1 MVVWKCSEVRKCDA
15 FFGVVETKYDDIY
28 AENNYENLEL
38 EEPIQPE
45 LEDEIV
51 DEEEEAK
58 KRSEAFKME
67 KAKLREST
75 AAFTNAR

>member
-1 MVVWKCSEVRKCDA
+1 MEC
-15 FFGVVETKYDDIY
+15 
-28 AENNYENLEL
+28 NYENLE
-38 EEPIQPE
+38 ESDQPE

-51 DEEEEAK
+51 DEEEDAK
-58 KRSEAFKME
+58 KRANAFKME

>member
-1 MVVWKCSEVRKCDA
+1 MPVWKCSEIRKCNA
-15 FFGVVETKYDDIY
+15 FFSKVDTKYEDVL
-28 AENNYENLEL
+28 AESNYENLEL
-38 EEPIQPE
+38 EEPLQPE

-51 DEEEEAK
+51 DEEEEAR

-67 KAKLREST
+67 KAKLREAT